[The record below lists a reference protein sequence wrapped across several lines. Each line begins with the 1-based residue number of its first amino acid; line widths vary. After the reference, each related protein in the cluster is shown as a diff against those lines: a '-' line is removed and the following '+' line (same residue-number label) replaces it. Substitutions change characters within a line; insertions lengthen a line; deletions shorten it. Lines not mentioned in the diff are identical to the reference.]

1 MIDEQEGQ
9 PRGDPDG
16 DHYLYDFFKYLTSVA
31 LLSMGALFT
40 FLGMDTA
47 KGVPDLL
54 KAAAAVVLGLA
65 AFLAFYGAEQLVAA
79 KSRGESVGPAV
90 YRLRK
95 WAPQVY
101 LVGFAILAYICGD
114 IIH

>member
-1 MIDEQEGQ
+1 MIEEQQGP
-9 PRGDPDG
+9 PRGDHDG
-16 DHYLYDFFKYLTSVA
+16 DHYLYDFFKYLTSIA

-54 KAAAAVVLGLA
+54 KAAAAVVLGVA
-65 AFLAFYGAEQLVAA
+65 AFMAFYGAEQLVAA
-79 KSRGESVGPAV
+79 KAKGEKIGPSV
-90 YRLRK
+90 YQMRE

-101 LVGFAILAYICGD
+101 LVGFGILAYICGD
-114 IIH
+114 IIR